1 MISATL
7 RSLGIRRLGIRRLG
21 IRSLG
26 IKSLGLAIA
35 AAMLLHVNFASAEDA
50 KVEDT
55 KVMIDNFTF
64 EPAQLTVKVGTT
76 VTWTN
81 RDDIPHTIVSAG
93 KFRSKTMDTD
103 GTFSFTFTT
112 AGEYKYF
119 CSLHPHMTGTVKV
132 E

>member
-7 RSLGIRRLGIRRLG
+7 RSLGI
-21 IRSLG
+21 
-26 IKSLGLAIA
+26 AIA
-35 AAMLLHVNFASAEDA
+35 AATLLHANVVRAEDA
-50 KVEDT
+50 KPTDAKTADVKTADAKATEAGPD
-55 KVMIDNFTF
+55 VHIDNFAF

-81 RDDIPHTIVSAG
+81 RDDIPHTVVSAG

-103 GTFSFTFTT
+103 GTFSFTFTA
-112 AGEYKYF
+112 AGDYKYF
-119 CSLHPHMTGTVKV
+119 CSLHPHMTGMIKV